1 MPGVIIQF
9 LTININPDLKK
20 GENLNSYQKT
30 VDYRGRVKYPVI
42 DRNINEKTTQINLS
56 QKQKVLINKYNFICV
71 L

>member
-1 MPGVIIQF
+1 MLGVIIQF

-42 DRNINEKTTQINLS
+42 DRNVNEKKTQISLS
-56 QKQKVLINKYNFICV
+56 QK
-71 L
+71 